1 MVLPLR
7 FHSKVELVCKLNK
20 SLYDLKQVSGQ
31 WVSKFSTAMV
41 HLGFKQFKADYS
53 LFSKKTSNS
62 FIALL
67 VYVVDILVASDNKE
81 IFEELKVLL
90 D

>member
-1 MVLPLR
+1 MVVPPG

-20 SLYDLKQVSGQ
+20 SLYDLKQVSRQ
-31 WVSKFSTAMV
+31 WVSKFSTALV

-62 FIALL
+62 FIVLL
-67 VYVVDILVASDNKE
+67 VYVDILIASDNKE
-81 IFEELKVLL
+81 VVEELKVLL